1 MNSWKT
7 TAAFILGFLAL
18 GGAGPAEAQPVD
30 PASGRLLLTGSSTMA
45 PLVTEIA
52 RRFQTLHPGARVEV
66 QMGGSGRGIA
76 DARQGKADIGMASR
90 ALTEKERD
98 LQGFPIARDGVALV
112 VHKTNPVQSLT
123 DRQVVDIYSG
133 KITNW
138 KQLGGHEAPILVVKA
153 EAGRSSS
160 ELFIHYFGIGYDD
173 IKAQRVVGDN
183 PARIELVIENPDAL
197 LYMSVGEAERKAQAG
212 VPIKLLPVGGVAA
225 TNRNIRNGNFPIS
238 RPLTLVTRELPKG
251 LARTF
256 IEFALSSQ
264 VTDLVL
270 AHDFVPYLD

>member
-7 TAAFILGFLAL
+7 MVAFTLGFLAL
-18 GGAGPAEAQPVD
+18 AGAAEAQPVE
-30 PASGRLLLTGSSTMA
+30 PASGQLLLTGSSTMA
-45 PLVTEIA
+45 PLVTAIA
-52 RRFQTLHPGARVEV
+52 KRFQTLHPGVRVEV

-98 LQGFPIARDGVALV
+98 LQGFPIARDGVTLV
-112 VHKTNPVQSLT
+112 VHKTNPVSSLT
-123 DRQVVDIYSG
+123 DRQVVEIYSG
-133 KITNW
+133 RITNW
-138 KQLGGHEAPILVVKA
+138 KQLGGRDAAILVVKA
-153 EAGRSSS
+153 GPTFSST
-160 ELFIHYFGIGYDD
+160 ELFIHYFDIGYAD
-173 IKAQRVVGDN
+173 IKAQRLVGNN
-183 PARIELVIENPDAL
+183 PARIKLLIENPDAL
-197 LYMSVGEAERKAQAG
+197 LYMSVGEAERKAQVG

-225 TNRNIRNGNFPIS
+225 TSKNIRNGNFPIS

-264 VTDLVL
+264 VTDLVI

>member
-1 MNSWKT
+1 MNIWKT

-18 GGAGPAEAQPVD
+18 AGAQPVE

-45 PLVTEIA
+45 PLVTAIA
-52 RRFQTLHPGARVEV
+52 KRFQTLHPGVRVEV

-98 LQGFPIARDGVALV
+98 LQGFPIARDGVTLV
-112 VHKTNPVQSLT
+112 VHKANPVSSLT
-123 DRQVVDIYSG
+123 DRQVVEIYSG
-133 KITNW
+133 RITNW
-138 KQLGGHEAPILVVKA
+138 KQLGGRDAAILVVKA
-153 EAGRSSS
+153 GEKYSSS
-160 ELFIHYFGIGYDD
+160 ELFIQYFGIGYED
-173 IKAQRVVGDN
+173 IKAQRLVGDN
-183 PARIELVIENPDAL
+183 PARIKLLIENPDAL

-225 TNRNIRNGNFPIS
+225 TSKNIRNGNFPIS
-238 RPLTLVTRELPKG
+238 RALTLVTKEFPKG
-251 LARTF
+251 LERSF